1 MIQPT
6 WQRRTV
12 IWLIK
17 CPILVKI
24 QNFREQFYFTL
35 RYVFSDIPRQ
45 DSDENVSLKY
55 TTQGPESKSCMKEA
69 YSLGGQHQGPALPA
83 SHYRDPSQ
91 SSSPLPGL
99 GISHPDVP
107 ASTKL
112 PPPRPPW
119 AIPRPHPLSTNIYSM
134 LTGCLRSVSFPLPQ
148 PVCWQ
153 FWGTSSPRSWFMQHR
168 V

>member
-17 CPILVKI
+17 CPIFVKI
-24 QNFREQFYFTL
+24 QNFREKFYFTL
-35 RYVFSDIPRQ
+35 RYVFSDVPRQ

-83 SHYRDPSQ
+83 SHYREM
-91 SSSPLPGL
+91 LL
-99 GISHPDVP
+99 GKDRLH
-107 ASTKL
+107 
-112 PPPRPPW
+112 PPW
-119 AIPRPHPLSTNIYSM
+119 GKTVRAPDLSMALVSSLHSPFCLPTKEVPGQTLLLRFLLPHNHLGLFRDSA
-134 LTGCLRSVSFPLPQ
+134 F
-148 PVCWQ
+148 
-153 FWGTSSPRSWFMQHR
+153 
-168 V
+168 